1 MGKGNSKPLMKRTFF
16 LLSLLLFLAGCKE
29 EFPTYASFCS
39 QDKRVFDCLHYAVL
53 DSAEKQK
60 LQNAF
65 GIVDTKN
72 CPYRVELTKYHVGC
86 CNNPVVKS
94 IGGDFNGY
102 VRVEVKKGFK
112 CYYKIQSDYKG
123 DVNAAFE
130 RVLEKVETDINE
142 EKNLIKTKFIL
153 IRP

>member
-1 MGKGNSKPLMKRTFF
+1 MKKTLFI
-16 LLSLLLFLAGCKE
+16 LSLLLLLSGCKE

-39 QDKRVFDCLHYAVL
+39 QERKNFDCLHYAVL
-53 DSAEKQK
+53 DTKDKER

-65 GIVDTKN
+65 GMADTKT

-112 CYYKIQSDYKG
+112 CYYKIQSDYK
-123 DVNAAFE
+123 DDADAAFE
-130 RVLEKVETDINE
+130 RVLKKVKIDLNQ
-142 EKNLIKTKFIL
+142 
-153 IRP
+153 

>member
-1 MGKGNSKPLMKRTFF
+1 MGKSNSKLLMKKIFF
-16 LLSLLLFLAGCKE
+16 FLSLLLLLAGCKE

-39 QDKRVFDCLHYAVL
+39 QEERIFPCLHYAVF
-53 DSAEKQK
+53 DVKDKQR

-65 GIVDTKN
+65 GIVDTEN
-72 CPYRVELTKYHVGC
+72 CPYRVELIKYHVGC

-94 IGGDFNGY
+94 TGGDFNGY

-112 CYYKIQSDYKG
+112 CYYKIQSDYKD

-130 RVLEKVETDINE
+130 RVLEKAKMDMKEGKKLN
-142 EKNLIKTKFIL
+142 
-153 IRP
+153 